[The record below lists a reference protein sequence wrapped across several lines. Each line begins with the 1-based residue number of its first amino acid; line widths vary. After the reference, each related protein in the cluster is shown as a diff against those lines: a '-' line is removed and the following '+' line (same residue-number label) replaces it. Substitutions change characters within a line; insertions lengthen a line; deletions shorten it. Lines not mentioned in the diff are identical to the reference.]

1 MKERILQIME
11 HEQLGQAQFA
21 AAIGIQRAGV
31 SHILSGRNK
40 PSLEVV
46 QKILTRF
53 PKLNPDWLLTG
64 QGEMLRA
71 EASSAQA
78 SLFPSEAPLPEIKIT
93 PKEPEENSTKPE
105 EKQPYPEADIAVK
118 TEAEGKRVERIMVFY
133 SDNTFEIFVPEKA
146 GGE

>member
-1 MKERILQIME
+1 MA

-46 QKILTRF
+46 QKILARF

-78 SLFPSEAPLPEIKIT
+78 SLFPSEAPLPEIKIM
-93 PKEPEENSTKPE
+93 PEESGKDKQETE
-105 EKQPYPEADIAVK
+105 EKQPASGVEIGIK
-118 TEAEGKRVERIMVFY
+118 SEAEGKRVERIMVFY

>member
-1 MKERILQIME
+1 MKERILQIMA

-64 QGEMLRA
+64 QGELKSPR
-71 EASSAQA
+71 
-78 SLFPSEAPLPEIKIT
+78 KNR
-93 PKEPEENSTKPE
+93 K
-105 EKQPYPEADIAVK
+105 K
-118 TEAEGKRVERIMVFY
+118 TVLNRRKNNRIRKR
-133 SDNTFEIFVPEKA
+133 T
-146 GGE
+146 